1 MFSIQFYFSNGLL
14 KYLGLGVYL
23 FHVLF
28 IKYFYCISGVD
39 LCVWDMVVKQTNKT
53 KQKKN
58 RQNRLGAYILM
69 KGEKITKNI
78 IVKLYNTFES
88 HQMLGKI
95 RT

>member
-1 MFSIQFYFSNGLL
+1 
-14 KYLGLGVYL
+14 
-23 FHVLF
+23 
-28 IKYFYCISGVD
+28 
-39 LCVWDMVVKQTNKT
+39 MVVKQTNKT

-78 IVKLYNTFES
+78 IVKLYNTLES
-88 HQMLGKI
+88 HQMLGKS